1 MSRYKPS
8 MDRPSFKLIP
18 TALRVWAVGFVLA
31 AKGTMWL
38 ARKVLRSWS
47 RTPQHSDETLIR

>member
-1 MSRYKPS
+1 
-8 MDRPSFKLIP
+8 MDRPSFKLIA